1 MITSQCIKYVG
12 VEDKSLDIF
21 ESQYSLKNGVTY
33 NSYVILDNKI
43 AIMDTVDKRAQAEWI
58 HNVEITLGDKK
69 PDYLI
74 VSHMEPDHGAN
85 IFLLAQKYPDMK
97 IVGNVKT
104 FVMMEQFFGTD
115 FKERQV
121 VVKEGDVLELGLHS
135 LQFVMAPMV
144 HWPEVMM
151 SYEKYEKVFFSA
163 DAFGRF
169 GILNELDWVSEARRY
184 YFNIVGKYGMQVQS
198 LLKKVSTFDIQT
210 ICPLHGPALIAP
222 LDEYLHNYQLWS
234 SYQAQEEG
242 IMVAYASIH
251 GHTKQ
256 AVDYLVE
263 KLREQGEN
271 VVMHDLTRE
280 DLSYAVSDAFSY
292 DRIVLAACSYDG
304 GVFPPMEDFL
314 NHLKSKNYQKR
325 CIALIENGSWAPSA
339 MKTMKVALETMKDIE
354 LIEPLITIRSA
365 MNDQNKKEM
374 NCLVEELMKGGCQ
387 SEICM

>member
-1 MITSQCIKYVG
+1 MVINQSIKYVG

-33 NSYVILDNKI
+33 NSYIILDDKI
-43 AIMDTVDKRAQAEWI
+43 AIMDTVDQRAQAEWI
-58 HNVEITLGDKK
+58 HNVEIELNGKL

-85 IFLLAQKYPDMK
+85 IFLLAQKYPEMK

-115 FKERQV
+115 FKDRQV
-121 VVKEGDVLELGLHS
+121 VVKEGDVLELGHHC

-151 SYEKYEKVFFSA
+151 CYEKTEKIFFSA

-169 GILNELDWVSEARRY
+169 GLLDDHDWVSEARRY
-184 YFNIVGKYGMQVQS
+184 YYNIVGKYGMQVQS
-198 LLKKVSTFDIQT
+198 LLKKIAVFDIQT
-210 ICPLHGPALIAP
+210 ICPLHGPVLTSP
-222 LDEYLHNYQLWS
+222 LNEYLKNYQIWS

-242 IMVAYASIH
+242 VMIAYASIH
-251 GHTKQ
+251 GHTKI

-263 KLREQGEN
+263 RFKEQGEN
-271 VVMHDLTRE
+271 VVIHDLTRE
-280 DLSYAVSDAFSY
+280 DLSYAVSDAFAY

-339 MKTMKVALETMKDIE
+339 GKTMKVALETMKDIE
-354 LIEPLITIRSA
+354 FIQPLITIRSA
-365 MNDQNKKEM
+365 MNEQNKVDM
-374 NCLVEELMKGGCQ
+374 NLLVDEVMKGGCQ
-387 SEICM
+387 CEVCM

>member
-1 MITSQCIKYVG
+1 MISESIKYVG

-33 NSYVILDNKI
+33 NSYIILDDEI
-43 AIMDTVDKRAQAEWI
+43 AIMDTVDLRAQAQWTQ
-58 HNVEITLGDKK
+58 NVETTLNGKN
-69 PDYLI
+69 PNYLI

-121 VVKEGDVLELGLHS
+121 VVKEGDVLELGHHS

-151 SYEKYEKVFFSA
+151 SYEKTEKVFFSA

-169 GILNELDWVSEARRY
+169 GLLDDQEWISEARRY
-184 YFNIVGKYGMQVQS
+184 YYNIVGKYGLQVQS
-198 LLKKVSTFDIQT
+198 LLKKVSVFDIQT
-210 ICPLHGPALIAP
+210 ICPLHGPVLVSP
-222 LDEYLHNYQLWS
+222 LDEYIKNYQLWS
-234 SYQAQEEG
+234 SYQAQEAG
-242 IMVAYASIH
+242 VMVAYASIH
-251 GHTKQ
+251 GHTTL

-263 KLREQGEN
+263 KLRMLGEN
-271 VVMHDLTRE
+271 VVVHDLTRE
-280 DLSYAVSDAFSY
+280 DLSYAVSDAFAY

-325 CIALIENGSWAPSA
+325 CVSLIENGSWAPSA
-339 MKTMKVALETMKDIE
+339 LKTMKTTLETMKGIE
-354 LIEPLITIRSA
+354 FIEPFITIRSA
-365 MNDQNKKEM
+365 MNEQNKTEM
-374 NCLVEELMKGGCQ
+374 NQLAEEIMKGGCQ